1 MPSAISTD
9 VLIVG
14 AGVAGLWL
22 NARLRRQGY
31 STVLVER
38 ASLGGEQTIK
48 SQGIIHGGTKYALHG
63 ALTGA
68 SEAIADMPRRWREA
82 LAGDGELDLGRT
94 RLLSD
99 AHYLWSPGTLA
110 GNLTS
115 FFASKAVRG
124 RVDQVKGDQLPPA
137 LQDRAF
143 RGKVYRLAEL
153 VIDVP
158 SLLANLAELAGDS
171 LLAGERIEPLREGDA
186 LVGLRVDDREIR
198 AQRIVLSAGA
208 GTEGLLQALGLD
220 QPAMQ
225 TRPLHMVMAKGPNL
239 KPLYAHCL
247 GGGPKPRVTV
257 TTHPAADG
265 QWVWYLGGDLAEADG
280 VAREPAAQIAAAQK
294 EIANLLPWVD
304 QSLVRWATLRVD
316 RAEPA
321 QSGLVRP
328 DNAFLADQQRLL
340 VGWPTK
346 LALAPDFSD
355 RVIAHL
361 ERDGIRP
368 QAQADLADL
377 PRPPWACRP
386 GSTCCHEPAHP
397 ARLPPPAGQHR
408 FPGFATGPGH
418 GQAGPRPRCEV
429 PHRFHHPRR

>member
-22 NARLRRQGY
+22 NARLRRLGY

-82 LAGDGELDLGRT
+82 LAGNGELDLTST

-124 RVDQVKGDQLPPA
+124 RVDQVKGEQLPPA

-143 RGKVYRLAEL
+143 KGKVYRLAEL

-158 SLLANLAELAGDS
+158 SLLANLARLAGDS
-171 LLAGERIEPLREGDA
+171 LLAGEQIEPLREDGE
-186 LVGLRVDDREIR
+186 LSGLIVDGREIR
-198 AQRIVLSAGA
+198 AQRLVLSAGG
-208 GTEGLLQALGLD
+208 GTADLLYALGLD

-225 TRPLHMVMAKGPNL
+225 RRPLHMVLAKGPNL

-247 GGGPKPRVTV
+247 GGGPKPRITV

-265 QWVWYLGGDLAEADG
+265 QWVWYLGGDIAEADG

-294 EIANLLPWVD
+294 EVAGLLPWVD
-304 QSLVRWATLRVD
+304 QSQVRWATLRVD

-328 DNAFLADQQRLL
+328 DNAFLAEQQRLL

-346 LALAPDFSD
+346 LALAPDFAD
-355 RVIAHL
+355 RVLASF

-368 QAQADLADL
+368 SAQPDLTGL
-377 PRPPWACRP
+377 PRPPLGVAAW
-386 GSTCCHEPAHP
+386 EQL
-397 ARLPPPAGQHR
+397 LP
-408 FPGFATGPGH
+408 
-418 GQAGPRPRCEV
+418 
-429 PHRFHHPRR
+429 

>member
-1 MPSAISTD
+1 MPSVISTD

-22 NARLRRQGY
+22 NARLRRLGY
-31 STVLVER
+31 STVVVER
-38 ASLGGEQTIK
+38 ASLGGEQTLK
-48 SQGIIHGGTKYALHG
+48 SQGIIHGGAKYALHG

-82 LAGDGELDLGRT
+82 LAGNGELDLSGV
-94 RLLSD
+94 RLLSE

-124 RVDQVKGDQLPPA
+124 RVDQVKGEQLPPA

-143 RGKVYRLAEL
+143 KGKVYRLAEL

-158 SLLANLAELAGDS
+158 SLLTRLAELAGDS
-171 LLAGERIEPLREGDA
+171 LLAGQQIEPLQEAGE
-186 LVGLRVDDREIR
+186 LVGLRVDGREVR
-198 AQRIVLSAGA
+198 AKRIVLSAGA
-208 GTEGLLQALGLD
+208 GNAALLETLGLK

-225 TRPLHMVMAKGPNL
+225 RRPLHMVMAKGASL

-247 GGGPKPRVTV
+247 GGGPKPRITV
-257 TTHPAADG
+257 TSHPAADG

-280 VAREPAAQIAAAQK
+280 VAREPDAQIAAAKK
-294 EIANLLPWVD
+294 EVASLLPWID
-304 QSLVRWATLRVD
+304 LSQVRWATVRID

-328 DNAFLADQQRLL
+328 DNAFLAEQDRLL

-346 LALAPDFSD
+346 LALAPDFAD
-355 RVIAHL
+355 RVLANL
-361 ERDGIRP
+361 ERDGVKP
-368 QAQADLADL
+368 TNSAALPDL
-377 PRPPWACRP
+377 PKPPMAVPVW
-386 GSTCCHEPAHP
+386 EQL
-397 ARLPPPAGQHR
+397 LP
-408 FPGFATGPGH
+408 
-418 GQAGPRPRCEV
+418 
-429 PHRFHHPRR
+429 